1 MMTEISLNLSFSC
14 RFSQEV
20 HMIVHTIP
28 NFGCDEI
35 TKIITGVPI
44 ISTASSTAVGVQ
56 PPHQT
61 IAEGDECLETFGA

>member
-1 MMTEISLNLSFSC
+1 M
-14 RFSQEV
+14 V
-20 HMIVHTIP
+20 VHTIQ

-35 TKIITGVPI
+35 TKIITGVLI

-61 IAEGDECLETFGA
+61 ITEGGECLETFGA